1 MTEREDM
8 PSKPLRGFARL
19 SPEQRAE
26 IARRGGLAAHA
37 SGHAHEF
44 DSREARL
51 AGHKGG
57 EAVSANRQH
66 MAEIGRKGGKGR
78 RKKDEQEGANSAN
91 GASPGSS

>member
-1 MTEREDM
+1 MNEREEIA
-8 PSKPLRGFARL
+8 SKPLRGFARL
-19 SPEQRAE
+19 SPEQRAQ

-44 DSREARL
+44 DTREARL

-78 RKKDEQEGANSAN
+78 RKKIQEN
-91 GASPGSS
+91 

>member
-1 MTEREDM
+1 MNDGVEPMTEREETS
-8 PSKPLRGFARL
+8 SKPLRGFARL
-19 SPEQRAE
+19 NAEQRAQ

-44 DSREARL
+44 DTKEARQ

-78 RKKDEQEGANSAN
+78 RKRVEN
-91 GASPGSS
+91 